1 MSTPTSTPGR
11 TIGGRYALRSTIGA
25 GGMGT
30 VWRAFDEVLR
40 RDVAVKEVLLPPGV
54 PPAER
59 IMLCERTLREA
70 RAAASL
76 NVASVVTIYDV
87 VEEDDRPWIVME
99 LLAARSLAEIIRADG
114 PLPPAVVADVGLQV
128 IVALDAA
135 HRAGI
140 LHRDVK
146 PGNILVAADGRATL
160 TDFGVARTTGDSALT
175 STGLLLGSPCYISPE
190 RARGRQPGPASDLW
204 SLGAT
209 LYAAVEGRP
218 PYDLG
223 DPLPTLTAIV
233 TDPPRPCQLAGPL
246 TEVLE
251 GLLAK
256 DPHQRWGVDQAS
268 AALRAAEATA
278 RSRDPL
284 SHEAVHASATR
295 VLDPLRAAGPPAT
308 PAVPTTYRQS
318 ATHRTAVQQAPA
330 DAPSTDS
337 RAMHA
342 GLGDTRP
349 THLPL
354 PVDPVLGAAA
364 RPHRRRVR
372 VALLVIA
379 SVLLM
384 AAAAAGVYLYLPHLV
399 NGTKAPN
406 KPGNKAAAQVEFVV
420 YNDPAGFSIKVPK
433 GWRQLAR
440 NGDSIDFLESR
451 DGRFLRLTVTQAGGH
466 DITELLAGNDR
477 ERETKTSDYQK
488 VGIRT
493 VQVAG
498 RPGGEWEFTYTFRGK
513 DRHVVDRGLVVD
525 RTWYS
530 FYLSTREDQMAASRD
545 IVAAIADSF
554 TVVP

>member
-11 TIGGRYALRSTIGA
+11 TIGGRYALQSTIGA

-30 VWRAFDEVLR
+30 VWRAFDQVLR

-54 PPAER
+54 PLAER
-59 IMLCERTLREA
+59 VMLCERTLREA

-99 LLAARSLAEIIRADG
+99 LLAARSLAEIIRFDG
-114 PLPPAVVADVGLQV
+114 PQSPAMVADVGLQV
-128 IVALDAA
+128 IGALDAA

-233 TDPPRPCQLAGPL
+233 TEPPTPCRLAGPL

-251 GLLAK
+251 GLLEK
-256 DPHQRWGVDQAS
+256 DPDTRWDVERAS
-268 AALRAAEATA
+268 AAFRAAEAVA
-278 RSRDPL
+278 RSQDPL
-284 SHEAVHASATR
+284 SQEAVHASATR
-295 VLDPLRAAGPPAT
+295 VLDPLRTVLSTAQHPTVPPPAYGG
-308 PAVPTTYRQS
+308 PAHS
-318 ATHRTAVQQAPA
+318 GMSHGGPA
-330 DAPSTDS
+330 GGGPMHT
-337 RAMHA
+337 RAEYV
-342 GLGDTRP
+342 
-349 THLPL
+349 PL
-354 PVDPVLGAAA
+354 PVGPVLPPAFARPRRRRGRVAAVVVTGVLLIAAA
-364 RPHRRRVR
+364 VT
-372 VALLVIA
+372 AA
-379 SVLLM
+379 SLYLPGIINP
-384 AAAAAGVYLYLPHLV
+384 AATPPKPAAAGADNAAFRLYR
-399 NGTKAPN
+399 
-406 KPGNKAAAQVEFVV
+406 
-420 YNDPAGFSIKVPK
+420 DPSGFTIKVPRS
-433 GWRQLAR
+433 WRQLPR
-440 NGDSIDFLESR
+440 SGDSIDFQEAQN
-451 DGRFLRLTVTQAGGH
+451 GRFLRVTVSKAGGH
-466 DITELLAGNDR
+466 GIEELLAANDR
-477 ERETKTSDYQK
+477 ENDGTLQGYQK

-493 VQVAG
+493 LQVAG
-498 RPGGEWEFTYTFRGK
+498 KRGGEWEFTHTRRGN
-513 DRHVVDRGLVVD
+513 RHVIDRGLVVD
-525 RTWYS
+525 DIWYS
-530 FYLSTREDQMAASRD
+530 FYLSTREDQFAASKRL
-545 IVAAIADSF
+545 VATIADSF
-554 TVVP
+554 TLG